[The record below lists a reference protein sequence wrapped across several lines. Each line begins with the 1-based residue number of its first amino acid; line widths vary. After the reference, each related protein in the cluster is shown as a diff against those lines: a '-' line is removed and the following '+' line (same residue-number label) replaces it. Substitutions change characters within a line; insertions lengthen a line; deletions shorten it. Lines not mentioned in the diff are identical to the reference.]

1 MKFFITKEVILFC
14 AVGMVI
20 MLMITG
26 VVYWRF
32 RFPTEVC
39 KLLDKN
45 DVSADKVAILVLH
58 HYFTQVGNK
67 VTNGKS
73 YEISDKR
80 MIQKILSALKK
91 TSDKSIERNIVFN
104 SELIIYMKNRNE
116 PLRISIVIGRNNEP
130 QYVGLDYGIPDFEF
144 RKRIIWILTNK
155 VVDR

>member
-1 MKFFITKEVILFC
+1 MKFFITKEAILFC